1 MVIQNASTIAVQIRK
16 LKDQGRTDRQ
26 IAEILEMSVNRVHYI
41 RSKYGIGGRY
51 ALYAAALAGKKPK
64 P

>member
-16 LKDQGRTDRQ
+16 LKSKGQTDRQ
-26 IAEILEMSVNRVHYI
+26 IAETLNMSVNRVHYL
-41 RSKYGIGGRY
+41 RGKYGIGGRY
-51 ALYAAALAGKKPK
+51 ALYAAAMAGKEPK